1 MAGHRG
7 WVNVVAGE
15 EEEEEEEE
23 EDVLLQI
30 FFS

>member
-1 MAGHRG
+1 MVGHRG

-30 FFS
+30 FCS

>member
-23 EDVLLQI
+23 EVVLLQI
-30 FFS
+30 FCS